1 MTIAMTRSQVTVTK
15 KKKKRK
21 KKKIIIIIIISE
33 HSKNRDKN
41 LIGTIVASRS
51 RIAKT
56 QSEI

>member
-1 MTIAMTRSQVTVTK
+1 LSIDDCNDQVTGDGDEEEK
-15 KKKKRK
+15 KIT
-21 KKKIIIIIIISE
+21 IIIIVSE
-33 HSKNRDKN
+33 HSKNWDKN